1 MDTFWNRKRKKRK
14 KENRE
19 KKEINN
25 RLIKDRII
33 RDIRTLS
40 EQEEKDYYKPLRVSN
55 FRNNNYIEY
64 DSNENKNRNV
74 SLDEYFN
81 RIKPY
86 LRNMIIDF
94 QSSDTWK
101 FQLTIAINF
110 IYSKDYEEE
119 RVTYSRSDNT
129 KFTSYIDAN
138 EVVDELFK
146 SLRSR
151 YQGNVETSMRGND
164 FIFDLVQVM
173 YYKCHKVS
181 VVLDLF

>member
-1 MDTFWNRKRKKRK
+1 
-14 KENRE
+14 
-19 KKEINN
+19 
-25 RLIKDRII
+25 
-33 RDIRTLS
+33 
-40 EQEEKDYYKPLRVSN
+40 
-55 FRNNNYIEY
+55 
-64 DSNENKNRNV
+64 
-74 SLDEYFN
+74 
-81 RIKPY
+81 
-86 LRNMIIDF
+86 MIIDF

-110 IYSKDYEEE
+110 IYSKDAEEE
-119 RVTYSRSDNT
+119 RVTHSRSDNT